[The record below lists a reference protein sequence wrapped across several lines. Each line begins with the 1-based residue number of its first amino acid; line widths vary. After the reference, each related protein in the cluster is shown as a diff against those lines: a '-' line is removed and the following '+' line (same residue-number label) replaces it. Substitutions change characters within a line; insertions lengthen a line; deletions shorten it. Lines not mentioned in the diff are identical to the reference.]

1 MRRESC
7 VSGLRGGGEV
17 LGTDVDCEGALGN
30 YFGLVKKQPTRA
42 HFHPS
47 SVGTATA
54 QTGLRT
60 ALRES
65 WSAKSPGIGQNDLT
79 LFLVPVRTSSLILR
93 QRKVQS
99 STNTLYYT
107 HPSKQGKAV
116 DPATSQTCEICWHS
130 LVATYVPYLI
140 NKPTGVQSKRYS
152 FCYCKSNKIAVKFNH
167 YGVQQ
172 ASLLRA
178 CFARARDFRLR
189 S

>member
-1 MRRESC
+1 M
-7 VSGLRGGGEV
+7 

-99 STNTLYYT
+99 STNTYT
-107 HPSKQGKAV
+107 IRTLASREKLWIQPPLK
-116 DPATSQTCEICWHS
+116 PA
-130 LVATYVPYLI
+130 
-140 NKPTGVQSKRYS
+140 
-152 FCYCKSNKIAVKFNH
+152 
-167 YGVQQ
+167 
-172 ASLLRA
+172 
-178 CFARARDFRLR
+178 R
-189 S
+189 SVGTHW